1 MPLQEQSIEI
11 YTDGAA
17 RGNPGNAAWAFVF
30 MEEGEVI
37 ARETGFLGIA
47 TNNVAEYQAIIH
59 ALSAA
64 RAREYRAAAL
74 SSDSEL
80 VVRQVR
86 GEYQVRT
93 PHLRPLYEQVMKLA
107 GEFSALTFRAVPRS
121 HPCIALADRLC
132 NDTLDA
138 HEKKKGK
145 I

>member
-1 MPLQEQSIEI
+1 LQEQNIEI

-30 MEEGEVI
+30 VKGGRVI
-37 ARETGFLGIA
+37 AQEAGFLGTA
-47 TNNVAEYQAIIH
+47 TNNVAEYHAVIR

-64 RAREYRAAAL
+64 RTGGYRAAAL

-80 VVRQVR
+80 VVRQIR
-86 GEYQVRT
+86 GEYRVRK
-93 PHLRPLYEQVMKLA
+93 PHLRPLHEQVMRLA
-107 GEFSALTFRAVPRS
+107 GEFSTLTFRAVPRS

-138 HEKKKGK
+138 RERRKRED
-145 I
+145 

>member
-1 MPLQEQSIEI
+1 MQERTIEI

-30 MEEGEVI
+30 VEEGRVI
-37 ARETGFLGIA
+37 AEDAGFLGTA
-47 TNNVAEYQAIIH
+47 TNNIA

-64 RAREYRAAAL
+64 RARGYRAAAL
-74 SSDSEL
+74 CSDSEL

-86 GEYQVRT
+86 GEYRVRT
-93 PHLRPLYEQVMKLA
+93 AHLRPLHEKVIALA
-107 GEFSALTFRAVPRS
+107 GEFSSLTFRSVPRS

-138 HEKKKGK
+138 HERGRAKS
-145 I
+145 

>member
-1 MPLQEQSIEI
+1 MQERTIEI

-30 MEEGEVI
+30 VEEGRVI
-37 ARETGFLGIA
+37 AEDAGFLGTA
-47 TNNVAEYQAIIH
+47 TNNIAEYQAVIC

-64 RAREYRAAAL
+64 RARGYRAAAL
-74 SSDSEL
+74 CSDSEL

-86 GEYQVRT
+86 GEYRVRT
-93 PHLRPLYEQVMKLA
+93 AHLRPLHEKVIALA
-107 GEFSALTFRAVPRS
+107 GEFSSLTFRSVPRS

-138 HEKKKGK
+138 HERGRAKS
-145 I
+145 